1 MCSWPENL
9 CKKTHA
15 SWSIRY
21 LPSLLFVA
29 SVLLAKEGPTGRIC
43 RHRMTG
49 SLYNIEANL
58 YFYRVTRIGRIFS
71 QFLARVAYRHGPLLA
86 DLAEILVGEQ
96 ARVWLLMIEI
106 SFEGNV
112 VHGSSSLK
120 SCKNW
125 QSFMADSNFT
135 RHQMLAPGQQYRNI
149 SSVRSDVL

>member
-1 MCSWPENL
+1 
-9 CKKTHA
+9 
-15 SWSIRY
+15 
-21 LPSLLFVA
+21 
-29 SVLLAKEGPTGRIC
+29 
-43 RHRMTG
+43 MTG

-120 SCKNW
+120 SCKN
-125 QSFMADSNFT
+125 
-135 RHQMLAPGQQYRNI
+135 
-149 SSVRSDVL
+149 